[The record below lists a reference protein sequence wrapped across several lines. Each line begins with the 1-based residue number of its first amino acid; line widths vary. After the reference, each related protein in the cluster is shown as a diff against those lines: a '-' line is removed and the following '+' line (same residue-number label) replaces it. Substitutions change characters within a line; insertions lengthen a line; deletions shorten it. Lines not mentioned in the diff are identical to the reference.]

1 MKKSK
6 VTVDFIKYSPVNKAS
21 HYHTVIDH
29 MTNNPLYPTPD
40 ASMIDAQKAVDALD
54 KAIMAAA
61 DGGHLA
67 ISAMN
72 DAIAAADA
80 VFRIL
85 AAYVERI
92 ALGDETSI
100 LSSGFHFSKQP
111 VFANKETL
119 VAKDGSH
126 TGSVLLDT
134 IRVDKGVTYVWQMYK
149 GKLPDNDS
157 DWVQIGITTQ
167 TSFEINNL
175 DIATKYYFRV
185 AAVTPDGLQD
195 FCAPVMKVVQ

>member
-29 MTNNPLYPTPD
+29 MTNNPLFPTPD

>member
-1 MKKSK
+1 MRKSK
-6 VTVDFIKYSPVNKAS
+6 VTVDFIKYSPINKAN

-29 MTNNPLYPTPD
+29 MSNNPLFPTPD
-40 ASMIDAQKAVDALD
+40 ATLIDAQKVADALD
-54 KAIMAAA
+54 KAILAAA
-61 DGGHLA
+61 DGSHLA

-72 DAIAAADA
+72 DAVAAADA

-119 VAKDGSH
+119 VARDGSH
-126 TGSVLLDT
+126 SGSVLLDT
-134 IRVDKGVTYVWQMYK
+134 IRVDRGVTYVWQMYK

-195 FCAPVMKVVQ
+195 FSAPVMKVVQ

>member
-6 VTVDFIKYSPVNKAS
+6 VTVDFIKFAPVNKAS
-21 HYHTVIDH
+21 HYHSVIDH
-29 MTNNPLYPTPD
+29 MSNNPLFPAPD
-40 ASMIDAQKAVDALD
+40 ASIIDAKKAVDGLD

-67 ISAMN
+67 ISALN
-72 DAIAAADA
+72 DA

-111 VFANKETL
+111 APRNKETL

-126 TGSVLLDT
+126 SGSVLLDT
-134 IRVDKGVTYVWQMYK
+134 IRVDRGVTYVWQMCK

-175 DIATKYYFRV
+175 LIANIYYFRV
-185 AAVTPDGLQD
+185 AAVTPDGIQD
-195 FCAPVMKVVQ
+195 FSAPIMKVVQ

>member
-1 MKKSK
+1 MRKPK
-6 VTVDFIKYSPVNKAS
+6 VTVDFIKFSPVNKAS

-40 ASMIDAQKAVDALD
+40 ATLIDAQKVVDALD
-54 KAIMAAA
+54 KAILAAA
-61 DGGHLA
+61 DGSHLA

-72 DAIAAADA
+72 DTVAAADA

-92 ALGDETSI
+92 ALGDETTI

-126 TGSVLLDT
+126 SGSVLLDT
-134 IRVDKGVTYVWQMYK
+134 IRVDRGVTYVWQMYK

-167 TSFEINNL
+167 TSFEISNL
-175 DIATKYYFRV
+175 EIATKYYFRV
-185 AAVTPDGLQD
+185 AAVTPDGIQD

>member
-1 MKKSK
+1 MRKSK
-6 VTVDFIKYSPVNKAS
+6 VTVDFIKYSPINKAN

-29 MTNNPLYPTPD
+29 MSNNPLFPTPD
-40 ASMIDAQKAVDALD
+40 ATLIDAQKVADALD
-54 KAIMAAA
+54 KAILAAA
-61 DGGHLA
+61 DGSHLA
-67 ISAMN
+67 ISALN
-72 DAIAAADA
+72 DAVAAADA

-92 ALGDETSI
+92 ALGDETTI

-119 VAKDGSH
+119 VARDGSH
-126 TGSVLLDT
+126 SGSVLLDT
-134 IRVDKGVTYVWQMYK
+134 IRVDRGVTYVWQMYK

-167 TSFEINNL
+167 TSFEISHL
-175 DIATKYYFRV
+175 DIANIYYFRV

>member
-1 MKKSK
+1 MRKPK
-6 VTVDFIKYSPVNKAS
+6 VTVDFIKFSPVNKAS

-40 ASMIDAQKAVDALD
+40 ATLIDAQKVVDALD
-54 KAIMAAA
+54 KAILAAA
-61 DGGHLA
+61 DGSHLA

-72 DAIAAADA
+72 DAIATADA

-92 ALGDETSI
+92 ALGDETTI

-126 TGSVLLDT
+126 SGSVLLDT
-134 IRVDKGVTYVWQMYK
+134 IRVDRGVTYVWQMYK

-167 TSFEINNL
+167 TSFEISNL
-175 DIATKYYFRV
+175 EIATKYYFRV
-185 AAVTPDGLQD
+185 AAVTPDGIQD

>member
-1 MKKSK
+1 MRKPK
-6 VTVDFIKYSPVNKAS
+6 VTVDFIKFSPVNKAS

-40 ASMIDAQKAVDALD
+40 ATLIDAQKVVDALD
-54 KAIMAAA
+54 KAILAAE
-61 DGGHLA
+61 DGSHLA
-67 ISAMN
+67 ISALN
-72 DAIAAADA
+72 DAVATADA

-92 ALGDETSI
+92 ALGDETTI

-126 TGSVLLDT
+126 SGSVLLDT
-134 IRVDKGVTYVWQMYK
+134 IRVDRGVTYVWQMYK

-167 TSFEINNL
+167 TSFEISNL
-175 DIATKYYFRV
+175 EIATKYYFRV
-185 AAVTPDGLQD
+185 AAVTPDGIQD

>member
-1 MKKSK
+1 MRKSK
-6 VTVDFIKYSPVNKAS
+6 VTVDFIKYSPINKAN

-29 MTNNPLYPTPD
+29 MSNNPLFPTPD
-40 ASMIDAQKAVDALD
+40 ATLIDAQKAADALD
-54 KAIMAAA
+54 KAILAAA
-61 DGGHLA
+61 DGSHLA

-72 DAIAAADA
+72 DAVAAADA

-119 VAKDGSH
+119 VARDGSH
-126 TGSVLLDT
+126 SGSVLLDT
-134 IRVDKGVTYVWQMYK
+134 IRVDRGVTYVWQMYK

-195 FCAPVMKVVQ
+195 FSAPVMKVVQ

>member
-1 MKKSK
+1 MRKSK
-6 VTVDFIKYSPVNKAS
+6 VTVDFIKYSPINKAN

-29 MTNNPLYPTPD
+29 MSNNPLFPTPD
-40 ASMIDAQKAVDALD
+40 ATLIDAQKVADALD
-54 KAIMAAA
+54 KAILAAA
-61 DGGHLA
+61 DGSHLA

-72 DAIAAADA
+72 DAVAAADA

-119 VAKDGSH
+119 VARDGSH
-126 TGSVLLDT
+126 SGSVLLDT
-134 IRVDKGVTYVWQMYK
+134 IRVDRGVTYVWQMYK

-157 DWVQIGITTQ
+157 DWVQIAITTQ

-195 FCAPVMKVVQ
+195 FSAPVMKVVQ

>member
-1 MKKSK
+1 MRKPK
-6 VTVDFIKYSPVNKAS
+6 VTVDFIKFSPVNKAS

-40 ASMIDAQKAVDALD
+40 ATLIDAQKVVDALD
-54 KAIMAAA
+54 KAILAAA
-61 DGGHLA
+61 DGSHLA

-72 DAIAAADA
+72 DAIATADA

-92 ALGDETSI
+92 ALGDETTI

-126 TGSVLLDT
+126 SGSVLLDT
-134 IRVDKGVTYVWQMYK
+134 IRVDRGVTYVWQMYK

-157 DWVQIGITTQ
+157 DWIQIGITTQ

-175 DIATKYYFRV
+175 LIANIYYFRV
-185 AAVTPDGLQD
+185 AAVTPDGIQD

>member
-1 MKKSK
+1 MRKPK
-6 VTVDFIKYSPVNKAS
+6 VTVDFIKFSPVNKAS

-40 ASMIDAQKAVDALD
+40 ATLIDAQKVVDALD
-54 KAIMAAA
+54 KAILAAA
-61 DGGHLA
+61 DGSHLA

-72 DAIAAADA
+72 DTVAAADA

-111 VFANKETL
+111 APRNKETL
-119 VAKDGSH
+119 IA
-126 TGSVLLDT
+126 
-134 IRVDKGVTYVWQMYK
+134 KGVTYVWQMYK

-157 DWVQIGITTQ
+157 DWVQIGITPQ
-167 TSFEINNL
+167 TSFEISHL
-175 DIATKYYFRV
+175 DIANIYYFRV

>member
-1 MKKSK
+1 MRKSK
-6 VTVDFIKYSPVNKAS
+6 VTVDFIKYSPINKAN

-29 MTNNPLYPTPD
+29 MSNNPLFPTPD
-40 ASMIDAQKAVDALD
+40 ATLIDAQKVADALD
-54 KAIMAAA
+54 KAILAAA
-61 DGGHLA
+61 DGSHLA
-67 ISAMN
+67 ISALN
-72 DAIAAADA
+72 DAVAAADA

-92 ALGDETSI
+92 ALGDETTI

-119 VAKDGSH
+119 VARDGSH
-126 TGSVLLDT
+126 SGSVLLDT
-134 IRVDKGVTYVWQMYK
+134 IRVDRGVTYVWQMYK

-167 TSFEINNL
+167 TSFEISHL
-175 DIATKYYFRV
+175 YIANIYYFRV

>member
-1 MKKSK
+1 MRKSK
-6 VTVDFIKYSPVNKAS
+6 VTVDFIKYSPINKAN

-29 MTNNPLYPTPD
+29 MSNNPLFPTPD
-40 ASMIDAQKAVDALD
+40 ATLIDAQKVADALD
-54 KAIMAAA
+54 KAILAAA
-61 DGGHLA
+61 DGSHLA

-72 DAIAAADA
+72 DAVAAADA

-119 VAKDGSH
+119 VARDGSH
-126 TGSVLLDT
+126 SGSVLLDT
-134 IRVDKGVTYVWQMYK
+134 IRVDRGVTYVWQMYK

-157 DWVQIGITTQ
+157 DWVQIAITTQ

>member
-6 VTVDFIKYSPVNKAS
+6 VTLDFIKFAPVNKAS
-21 HYHTVIDH
+21 HYHSVIDH
-29 MTNNPLYPTPD
+29 MSNNKLFPAPD
-40 ASMIDAQKAVDALD
+40 ASIIDAQKAVDALD
-54 KAIMAAA
+54 KSIMAAA

-67 ISAMN
+67 ISALN
-72 DAIAAADA
+72 DA

-111 VFANKETL
+111 APRNKEIL

-126 TGSVLLDT
+126 SGSVLLDT
-134 IRVDKGVTYVWQMYK
+134 LRVDRGVTYVWQMYK

-157 DWVQIGITTQ
+157 DWVQIGITPQ

-175 DIATKYYFRV
+175 NIATKYYFRV
-185 AAVTPDGLQD
+185 AAVTPDGIQD
-195 FCAPVMKVVQ
+195 FSAPEMKVVQ

>member
-1 MKKSK
+1 MKKPK

-29 MTNNPLYPTPD
+29 MTNNPLFPTPD
-40 ASMIDAQKAVDALD
+40 ASL
-54 KAIMAAA
+54 
-61 DGGHLA
+61 
-67 ISAMN
+67 N
-72 DAIAAADA
+72 DAAAAADA

-111 VFANKETL
+111 APRNKEIL

-126 TGSVLLDT
+126 SGSVLLDT

-149 GKLPDNDS
+149 GKLPDNDN

>member
-29 MTNNPLYPTPD
+29 MSNNQLFPTPD
-40 ASMIDAQKAVDALD
+40 VSMLDAQKVVDALD
-54 KAIMAAA
+54 KAILAAA

-111 VFANKETL
+111 APRNKETL

-126 TGSVLLDT
+126 SGSVLLDT

-175 DIATKYYFRV
+175 LIANIYYFRV
-185 AAVTPDGLQD
+185 AAVTPDGIQD
-195 FCAPVMKVVQ
+195 FSAPIMKVVQ

>member
-1 MKKSK
+1 MKKPK
-6 VTVDFIKYSPVNKAS
+6 VTLDFMRFAPVNKAS
-21 HYHTVIDH
+21 HYHSVIDH
-29 MTNNPLYPTPD
+29 MSNNPLFPVPD
-40 ASMIDAQKAVDALD
+40 ASLIDAQKAVDALD

-67 ISAMN
+67 ISALN
-72 DAIAAADA
+72 DA

-85 AAYVERI
+85 AAYVERT

-111 VFANKETL
+111 APRNKETL

-126 TGSVLLDT
+126 SGSVLLDT
-134 IRVDKGVTYVWQMYK
+134 LRVDRGVTYVWQMYK

-167 TSFEINNL
+167 TSFEISHL
-175 DIATKYYFRV
+175 DIANIYYFRV

>member
-29 MTNNPLYPTPD
+29 MTNNPLFPTPD
-40 ASMIDAQKAVDALD
+40 ASMIDAQKSVDALD

-85 AAYVERI
+85 AAYVERT

-119 VAKDGSH
+119 VAKNGSH
-126 TGSVLLDT
+126 SGSVLLDT
-134 IRVDKGVTYVWQMYK
+134 IRIDRGVVYVWQMYK

-157 DWVQIGITTQ
+157 DWIQIGITTQ

-185 AAVTPDGLQD
+185 AAVTPDGQQD

>member
-1 MKKSK
+1 MRKPK
-6 VTVDFIKYSPVNKAS
+6 VTVDFIKFSPVNKAS

-40 ASMIDAQKAVDALD
+40 ATLIDAQKVVDALD
-54 KAIMAAA
+54 KAILAAA
-61 DGGHLA
+61 DGSHLA
-67 ISAMN
+67 ISALN
-72 DAIAAADA
+72 DAIATADA

-92 ALGDETSI
+92 ALGDETTI

-126 TGSVLLDT
+126 SGSVLLDT
-134 IRVDKGVTYVWQMYK
+134 IRVDRGVTYVWQMYK

-167 TSFEINNL
+167 TSFEISNL
-175 DIATKYYFRV
+175 EIATKYYFRV
-185 AAVTPDGLQD
+185 AAVTPDGIQD

>member
-29 MTNNPLYPTPD
+29 MTNNPLFPTPD

-134 IRVDKGVTYVWQMYK
+134 IRVDKG
-149 GKLPDNDS
+149 
-157 DWVQIGITTQ
+157 
-167 TSFEINNL
+167 
-175 DIATKYYFRV
+175 
-185 AAVTPDGLQD
+185 
-195 FCAPVMKVVQ
+195 

>member
-6 VTVDFIKYSPVNKAS
+6 VTVDFIKYSPVNKAN

-29 MTNNPLYPTPD
+29 MSNNALFPTPD
-40 ASMIDAQKAVDALD
+40 TTLIDAQKVVDALD
-54 KAIMAAA
+54 KAILAAA

-72 DAIAAADA
+72 DAVVAADA

-100 LSSGFHFSKQP
+100 ISSGFHFSKQP
-111 VFANKETL
+111 TPRNKEIL
-119 VAKDGSH
+119 VAKNGSH
-126 TGSVLLDT
+126 SGAVLLDT
-134 IRVDKGVTYVWQMYK
+134 IRVDKGVVYVWQMYK
-149 GKLPDNDS
+149 GKLPDNDT
-157 DWVQIGITTQ
+157 DWVQIAITTQ
-167 TSFEINNL
+167 SSFEINNL
-175 DIATKYYFRV
+175 DIACIYYFRV
-185 AAVTPDGLQD
+185 AAVTPDGIQD
-195 FCAPVMKVVQ
+195 FSAAVMKVVQ

>member
-1 MKKSK
+1 MRKPK

-29 MTNNPLYPTPD
+29 MTNNSLFSTPD

-54 KAIMAAA
+54 KAILAAA
-61 DGGHLA
+61 DGSHLA

-72 DAIAAADA
+72 DAVASADA

-119 VAKDGSH
+119 VARDGSH
-126 TGSVLLDT
+126 SGSVLLDT
-134 IRVDKGVTYVWQMYK
+134 IRVDRGVTYVWQMFK

-167 TSFEINNL
+167 TSFEISNL
-175 DIATKYYFRV
+175 EIATKYYFRV

-195 FCAPVMKVVQ
+195 FSAPVMKVVQ

>member
-29 MTNNPLYPTPD
+29 MSNNQLFPTPD
-40 ASMIDAQKAVDALD
+40 VSMLDAQKVVDALD
-54 KAIMAAA
+54 KAILAAA

-92 ALGDETSI
+92 ALGDETTI

-126 TGSVLLDT
+126 SGSVLLDT
-134 IRVDKGVTYVWQMYK
+134 IRVDRGVTYVWQMYK

-167 TSFEINNL
+167 TSFEISNL
-175 DIATKYYFRV
+175 EIATKYYFRV
-185 AAVTPDGLQD
+185 AAVTPDGIQD

>member
-1 MKKSK
+1 MF
-6 VTVDFIKYSPVNKAS
+6 VTKDKTDFHNAS
-21 HYHTVIDH
+21 QIYDEG
-29 MTNNPLYPTPD
+29 LFELL
-40 ASMIDAQKAVDALD
+40 ASEFLSE
-54 KAIMAAA
+54 
-61 DGGHLA
+61 L
-67 ISAMN
+67 
-72 DAIAAADA
+72 
-80 VFRIL
+80 
-85 AAYVERI
+85 YVERI

-119 VAKDGSH
+119 VAKNGSH
-126 TGSVLLDT
+126 SGSVLLDT
-134 IRVDKGVTYVWQMYK
+134 LRIDRGVVYVWQMYK

-185 AAVTPDGLQD
+185 AAVTPDGQQD

>member
-1 MKKSK
+1 MRKSK
-6 VTVDFIKYSPVNKAS
+6 VTVDFIKYSPINKAN

-29 MTNNPLYPTPD
+29 MSNNPLFPTPD
-40 ASMIDAQKAVDALD
+40 ATLIDAQKVADALD
-54 KAIMAAA
+54 KAILAAA
-61 DGGHLA
+61 DGSHLA

-72 DAIAAADA
+72 DAVAAADA

-85 AAYVERI
+85 AAYEERI

-119 VAKDGSH
+119 VARDGSH
-126 TGSVLLDT
+126 SGSVLLDT
-134 IRVDKGVTYVWQMYK
+134 IRVDRGVTYVWQMYK

-167 TSFEINNL
+167 TSFEVNNL

-185 AAVTPDGLQD
+185 AAVTPDGIQD
-195 FCAPVMKVVQ
+195 FSAPVMKVVQ

>member
-1 MKKSK
+1 MRKSK
-6 VTVDFIKYSPVNKAS
+6 VTVDFIKYSPINKAN

-29 MTNNPLYPTPD
+29 MSNNPLFPTPD
-40 ASMIDAQKAVDALD
+40 ATLIDAQKVADALD
-54 KAIMAAA
+54 KAILAAA
-61 DGGHLA
+61 DGSHLA

-72 DAIAAADA
+72 DAVAAADA

-119 VAKDGSH
+119 VARDGSH
-126 TGSVLLDT
+126 SGSVLLDT
-134 IRVDKGVTYVWQMYK
+134 IRVDRGVTYVWQMYK

-185 AAVTPDGLQD
+185 AAVTPDGIQD
-195 FCAPVMKVVQ
+195 FSAPVMKVVQ

>member
-1 MKKSK
+1 MRKSK
-6 VTVDFIKYSPVNKAS
+6 VTVDFIKYSPINKAN

-29 MTNNPLYPTPD
+29 MSNNPLFPTPD
-40 ASMIDAQKAVDALD
+40 ATLIDAQKVADALD
-54 KAIMAAA
+54 KAILAAA
-61 DGGHLA
+61 DGSHLA

-72 DAIAAADA
+72 DAVAAADA

-119 VAKDGSH
+119 VARDGSH
-126 TGSVLLDT
+126 SGSVLLDT
-134 IRVDKGVTYVWQMYK
+134 IRVDRGVTYVWQMYK

>member
-29 MTNNPLYPTPD
+29 MTNNPLFPTPD

-72 DAIAAADA
+72 DAIAATDA

-126 TGSVLLDT
+126 TGSVLL
-134 IRVDKGVTYVWQMYK
+134 
-149 GKLPDNDS
+149 
-157 DWVQIGITTQ
+157 
-167 TSFEINNL
+167 E
-175 DIATKYYFRV
+175 
-185 AAVTPDGLQD
+185 
-195 FCAPVMKVVQ
+195 

>member
-1 MKKSK
+1 MRKPK
-6 VTVDFIKYSPVNKAS
+6 VTVDFIKFSPVNKAS

-40 ASMIDAQKAVDALD
+40 ATLIDAQKVVDALD
-54 KAIMAAA
+54 KAILAAA
-61 DGGHLA
+61 DGSHLA
-67 ISAMN
+67 ISALN
-72 DAIAAADA
+72 DAVATADA

-100 LSSGFHFSKQP
+100 ISSGFHFSKQP
-111 VFANKETL
+111 TPRNKEIL
-119 VAKDGSH
+119 VAKNGSH
-126 TGSVLLDT
+126 SGSVLLDT
-134 IRVDKGVTYVWQMYK
+134 LRVERGVVYVWQMFK
-149 GKLPDNDS
+149 GKIPDNDS

-175 DIATKYYFRV
+175 DIANIYYFRV
-185 AAVTPDGLQD
+185 ATVTPDGLQD
-195 FCAPVMKVVQ
+195 FSAPVMKVVQ

>member
-1 MKKSK
+1 MRKPK

-29 MTNNPLYPTPD
+29 MTNNSLFSTPD

-54 KAIMAAA
+54 KAILAAA
-61 DGGHLA
+61 DGSHLA

-72 DAIAAADA
+72 DAVAAADA

-119 VAKDGSH
+119 VARDGSH
-126 TGSVLLDT
+126 SGSVLLDT
-134 IRVDKGVTYVWQMYK
+134 IRVDRGVTYVWQMFK

-167 TSFEINNL
+167 TSFEISNL
-175 DIATKYYFRV
+175 EIATKYYFRV

-195 FCAPVMKVVQ
+195 FSAPVMKVVQ

>member
-1 MKKSK
+1 
-6 VTVDFIKYSPVNKAS
+6 
-21 HYHTVIDH
+21 

-40 ASMIDAQKAVDALD
+40 ATLIDAQKVVDALD
-54 KAIMAAA
+54 KAILAAA
-61 DGGHLA
+61 DGSHLA

-72 DAIAAADA
+72 DTVAAADA

-92 ALGDETSI
+92 ALGDETTI

-126 TGSVLLDT
+126 SGSVLLDT
-134 IRVDKGVTYVWQMYK
+134 IRVDRGVTYVWQMYK

-167 TSFEINNL
+167 TSFEISNL
-175 DIATKYYFRV
+175 EIATKYYFRV
-185 AAVTPDGLQD
+185 AAVTPDGIQD

>member
-1 MKKSK
+1 MKKPK
-6 VTVDFIKYSPVNKAS
+6 VTVDFIKYSPINKAN

-29 MTNNPLYPTPD
+29 MSNNPLFPTPD
-40 ASMIDAQKAVDALD
+40 ATLIDAQKVADALD
-54 KAIMAAA
+54 KAILAAA
-61 DGGHLA
+61 DGSHLA

-72 DAIAAADA
+72 DAVAAADA
-80 VFRIL
+80 LFRIL

-119 VAKDGSH
+119 VARDGSH
-126 TGSVLLDT
+126 SGSVLLDT
-134 IRVDKGVTYVWQMYK
+134 IRVDRGVTYVWQMYK

-167 TSFEINNL
+167 TSFEVNNL

-185 AAVTPDGLQD
+185 AAVTPDGIQD
-195 FCAPVMKVVQ
+195 FSAPVMKVVQ

>member
-1 MKKSK
+1 MRKSK

-21 HYHTVIDH
+21 HYHMVIDH
-29 MTNNPLYPTPD
+29 MSNNPLFPTPD
-40 ASMIDAQKAVDALD
+40 ATLIDAQKVADALD
-54 KAIMAAA
+54 KAILAAA
-61 DGGHLA
+61 DGSHLA
-67 ISAMN
+67 ISALN
-72 DAIAAADA
+72 DAVAAADA

-92 ALGDETSI
+92 ALGDETTI

-119 VAKDGSH
+119 VARDGSH
-126 TGSVLLDT
+126 SGSVLLDT
-134 IRVDKGVTYVWQMYK
+134 IRVDRGVTYVWQMYK

-167 TSFEINNL
+167 TSFEISHL
-175 DIATKYYFRV
+175 DIANIYYFRV

>member
-1 MKKSK
+1 MKKPK
-6 VTVDFIKYSPVNKAS
+6 VTVDFIKFAPVNKAS
-21 HYHTVIDH
+21 HYHSVIDH
-29 MTNNPLYPTPD
+29 MSNNPLFPVPD
-40 ASMIDAQKAVDALD
+40 ASLIDAQKAVDALD
-54 KAIMAAA
+54 KAIMAAT

-67 ISAMN
+67 ISALN
-72 DAIAAADA
+72 DAVASADA

-111 VFANKETL
+111 APRNKETL

-126 TGSVLLDT
+126 SGSVLLDT

-167 TSFEINNL
+167 TSFEISHL
-175 DIATKYYFRV
+175 DIANIYYFRV